1 VGFASSSSFLP
12 ACGHSAADMPEEHG
26 LRQAQ
31 TRVLLRCLAEGLQE
45 LEHAMDWDEQ
55 RPAPARAV
63 VVGEALGNLSIAE
76 LEARIVALTREIERV
91 REELAAKQAHEA
103 AAAAVFKR

>member
-1 VGFASSSSFLP
+1 
-12 ACGHSAADMPEEHG
+12 
-26 LRQAQ
+26 
-31 TRVLLRCLAEGLQE
+31 
-45 LEHAMDWDEQ
+45 MDWDEP
-55 RPAPARAV
+55 RPASSKAI

-91 REELAAKQAHEA
+91 EAELAAKRAHES

>member
-1 VGFASSSSFLP
+1 MHRRLSFLP
-12 ACGHSAADMPEEHG
+12 ACGHSAADMPEQHG

-31 TRVLLRCLAEGLQE
+31 TRVLLRCLAGPAE

-55 RPAPARAV
+55 RPAPARAI

-91 REELAAKQAHEA
+91 QEELAAKRAHES